1 MLSCHRII
9 KKMSKSLKTIN
20 LNSHYGNMLQER
32 AQYIYLWYIWNM
44 KIIDIVKQTN
54 KTLFSFELL
63 PPLKGQSAEKLYQTI
78 EELIEYKPQ
87 YINLT
92 THRDEVE
99 FRELPN
105 GLMEKRIVRKR
116 PGTVAISASI
126 KHRYGVPV
134 VPHLLCGGFTK
145 EETENVLLD
154 LHFLGIK
161 NVLALRGDCLT
172 LEKNF
177 TPEVKGH
184 QYAWQLVEQI
194 VNLSKGK
201 YLDPELKNHTPLDF
215 CIGVAG
221 YPEKHIESAN
231 ADIDLQHLKEKVDAG
246 ADYIVTQMFFD
257 NQVFYDFVVRCRK
270 AGISVP
276 IIPGIKPLSLIN
288 QINII
293 PKIFNVD
300 IPEELA
306 RELRKCKT
314 SNEALSIGTEWTI
327 MQARDLISHNVP
339 CLHIYTYGI
348 SDNIRQ
354 IVKAL
359 F

>member
-1 MLSCHRII
+1 
-9 KKMSKSLKTIN
+9 
-20 LNSHYGNMLQER
+20 
-32 AQYIYLWYIWNM
+32 
-44 KIIDIVKQTN
+44 
-54 KTLFSFELL
+54 
-63 PPLKGQSAEKLYQTI
+63 
-78 EELIEYKPQ
+78 
-87 YINLT
+87 
-92 THRDEVE
+92 
-99 FRELPN
+99 
-105 GLMEKRIVRKR
+105 
-116 PGTVAISASI
+116 
-126 KHRYGVPV
+126 
-134 VPHLLCGGFTK
+134 
-145 EETENVLLD
+145 
-154 LHFLGIK
+154 
-161 NVLALRGDCLT
+161 
-172 LEKNF
+172 
-177 TPEVKGH
+177 
-184 QYAWQLVEQI
+184 
-194 VNLSKGK
+194 
-201 YLDPELKNHTPLDF
+201 
-215 CIGVAG
+215 
-221 YPEKHIESAN
+221 
-231 ADIDLQHLKEKVDAG
+231 LKEKVDAG

-314 SNEALSIGTEWTI
+314 NNEALSIGTEWTI